1 MPRMN
6 RYSMAAGLAAVAALA
21 VPTAAQAAGTLVAG
35 PVKAKGYA
43 VTITATDGSSDSMS
57 VNAIKRSGRSLQMH
71 SWSFDGVKVSI
82 KGNKATLKGSLGR
95 YGKIDARVVA
105 GRKAAGTVP
114 AGCTGKPGSARKGK
128 LTGRTKLVLDTTFF
142 KTLAPKSMPAQLLK
156 AGTLDC
162 SGNGGNGGGGTPE
175 SGLTLTSSAT
185 DAAGTLMVNVAKAGD
200 KVTQTVMRMDA
211 AAASAPASV
220 MHMITGSTGAS
231 GLTAA
236 PDLSS
241 ASAPATGP
249 FLSGQLAFHGEPMGT
264 MTMGTIT
271 GDYAAKFDSIGTQR
285 LPEDN
290 DGMLM
295 AR

>member
-1 MPRMN
+1 MN

-43 VTITATDGSSDSMS
+43 VTITATDGSSDTMS
-57 VNAIKRSGRSLQMH
+57 VNAVKRSGGSLQMH
-71 SWSFDGVKVSI
+71 SWSFSTGVKVTI
-82 KGNKATLKGSLGR
+82 KGAKATLKGSLGR
-95 YGKIDARVVA
+95 YGKIDARVSA

-162 SGNGGNGGGGTPE
+162 SGSGGNGGGGTPQ
-175 SGLTLTSSAT
+175 SGLTLMSSAT
-185 DAAGTLMVNVAKAGD
+185 DAAGQLMVNVAKTGD
-200 KVTQTVMRMDA
+200 KVTQTVMRMEA
-211 AAASAPASV
+211 AAASAPASA
-220 MHMITGSTGAS
+220 MHMITASTGPS
-231 GLTAA
+231 GLNAA
-236 PDLSS
+236 GDLSS
-241 ASAPATGP
+241 ASAPAAGP
-249 FLSGQLAFHGEPMGT
+249 FLSGQLAFAGEPSGTMAMGT
-264 MTMGTIT
+264 MT
-271 GDYAAKFDSIGTQR
+271 GDFAAEFDSIGTQR

-290 DGMLM
+290 DAMLM
-295 AR
+295 QR

>member
-43 VTITATDGSSDSMS
+43 VTITATDGSSDTMS
-57 VNAIKRSGRSLQMH
+57 VNAVKRSGGSLQMH
-71 SWSFDGVKVSI
+71 SWSFSTGVKVTI
-82 KGNKATLKGSLGR
+82 KGAKATLKGSLGR
-95 YGKIDARVVA
+95 YGKIDARVSA

-162 SGNGGNGGGGTPE
+162 SGGGGKTPE
-175 SGLTLTSSAT
+175 GGLTLMSSAD
-185 DAAGTLMVNVAKAGD
+185 DAAGQLMVNVAKVGE

-211 AAASAPASV
+211 AAATAPASV
-220 MHMITGSTGAS
+220 MHMITASTGAS
-231 GLTAA
+231 GLNAA
-236 PDLSS
+236 SDLSQ
-241 ASAPATGP
+241 ASAPAAGP
-249 FLSGQLAFHGEPMGT
+249 FLTGQLAFAGEPMGT
-264 MTMGTIT
+264 MAMGTMT
-271 GDYAAKFDSIGTQR
+271 GDFAAKFDSIGTQR

-290 DGMLM
+290 DAMLM
-295 AR
+295 RR